1 MRQNEDM
8 RKISAW
14 VAIVAVPTMVAGI
27 YGMNFEHMP
36 ELEWRLGYPAVLVL
50 ILTICLYL
58 YWRFKRAGWL

>member
-14 VAIVAVPTMVAGI
+14 VAIGVVPTMVAGI

-36 ELEWRLGYPAVLVL
+36 ELKWRLGYPAVLVL

>member
-14 VAIVAVPTMVAGI
+14 VAIAVVPTMIAGI

-36 ELEWRLGYPAVLVL
+36 ELEWRLGYPSVLALIAAV
-50 ILTICLYL
+50 CLFL